1 MVQATQTQDDPL
13 VILPASSSSRRGK
26 LARRIGGWKT
36 TRFANVKGDAAH
48 EQQPVHEIFY
58 NVEVD
63 TRHIWDDQACK
74 EVEPRDMAAP
84 TTTEDSAL
92 TLLSQQWTLLHS
104 QSSKALAQTQSSTRD
119 MLAQTQ
125 SSAGD
130 LLTSLTPAPADMIL
144 PDLAL
149 PDAQTLYNDTVAMGS
164 YLEQVSCQV
173 LSHEL
178 CQGQEEL
185 VVEEETKEA
194 DEVVEETSVVTTT
207 VITLTNATKA
217 VPFEDF
223 QFDPVPLLIQE
234 SSFDVDDDSLE
245 EALLAKVPTAQQ
257 QGMEMVMTLPE
268 I

>member
-13 VILPASSSSRRGK
+13 VILPASSPSRRGK
-26 LARRIGGWKT
+26 LARRIGSWKT
-36 TRFANVKGDAAH
+36 TRFANVKGDVAH
-48 EQQPVHEIFY
+48 DQQPVHEIFY

-74 EVEPRDMAAP
+74 EVEPRDMA
-84 TTTEDSAL
+84 TTKDSAL

-130 LLTSLTPAPADMIL
+130 LLTSLTPAPADIIL

-185 VVEEETKEA
+185 VVEDETKEA
-194 DEVVEETSVVTTT
+194 DEVVEETSMVTTT

-234 SSFDVDDDSLE
+234 SLFDVDDDSLE
-245 EALLAKVPTAQQ
+245 EALAKVSTAQQ
-257 QGMEMVMTLPE
+257 QGQGMEMVMALPE